1 MEDFVFK
8 RISLILLL
16 GMIFSFTFVSADE
29 YVGEEIAFKL
39 TNPDLLT
46 GASSSCG
53 GGFFS
58 AGANAISVN
67 PALTAGEQRVMLNLS
82 YTSLFKPSDKDSSMG
97 AAAQLGLLVPTRWG
111 VFSGVVDGVFCDL
124 APLDLD
130 NTVELSFGFS
140 KDITEKLYAGLSLN
154 GGFRWGESNMWALDL
169 NLGFMYNFGTVGFM
183 KDFRIASSLM
193 NVGKP
198 YALGLPG
205 ICSPRVGVAATL
217 FSVADGNVAGGFSA
231 DLTAPQCMNLVF
243 DAGLQLKVAKI
254 ITVKSSWQFDMA
266 ETISGNKNFLP
277 SVGITV
283 NFNINTKD
291 NQFMA
296 DKGWQQS
303 EISTSAAW
311 QQIYQDIHCVS
322 AGAAINLGMKD
333 VDAPEIILWGDE

>member
-8 RISLILLL
+8 RIKLILLL
-16 GMIFSFTFVSADE
+16 GMVFSFAIADE

-53 GGFFS
+53 GSFFS

-67 PALTAGEQRVMLNLS
+67 PALTAGEQRVMLNIS
-82 YTSLFKPSDKDSSMG
+82 YTSLFNPSNEDSSMG
-97 AAAQLGLLVPTRWG
+97 AGAQLGLLIPTRWG
-111 VFSGVVDGVFCDL
+111 VFSGIVDGIFCHL
-124 APLDLD
+124 EPLDLD
-130 NTVELSFGFS
+130 NTVELSLGFS
-140 KDITEKLYAGLSLN
+140 KDITEKLFAGMSLN
-154 GGFRWGESNMWALDL
+154 SGFRWGETNMWALDL
-169 NLGFMYNFGTVGFM
+169 NLGLMYNFGRVGFM
-183 KDFRIASSLM
+183 ENFRLGGALL

-198 YALGLPG
+198 YTLGLPG
-205 ICSPRVGVAATL
+205 ICTPRVGVAATL
-217 FSVADGNVAGGFSA
+217 FSVAKENVAGGFSA

-243 DAGLQLKVAKI
+243 DVGLQLRVAKI

-266 ETISGNKNFLP
+266 ETISDNRNLFP

-296 DKGWQQS
+296 EKGWQQS
-303 EISTSAAW
+303 EIATSGAW